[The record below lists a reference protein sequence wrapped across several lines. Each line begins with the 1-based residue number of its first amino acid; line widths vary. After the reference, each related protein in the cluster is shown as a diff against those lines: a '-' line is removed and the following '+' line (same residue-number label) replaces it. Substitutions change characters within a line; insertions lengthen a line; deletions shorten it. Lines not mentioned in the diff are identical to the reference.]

1 MLVILTILN
10 LILTPMDHDIHVSIC
25 DIRDKSDKGK
35 VELSVKIFYDDLL
48 NAVGL
53 KIGEE
58 LPENYT
64 SADELINEFILEN
77 IKVAINGEKKEM
89 KYIES
94 FSYPP
99 AVWTTMEIDH
109 QSTINDITIEN
120 TVLLNLFDDQT
131 NMVNIKLAGEKK
143 KAFALDRKKTL
154 VNIKR

>member
-10 LILTPMDHDIHVSIC
+10 LFFAPMDHDIHVSIC
-25 DIRDKSDKGK
+25 DIKDKSDKGK

-53 KIGEE
+53 KVGEE

-64 SADELINEFILEN
+64 SADELIIEFISRN
-77 IKVAINGEKKEM
+77 IKVSINGEEKEM

-94 FSYPP
+94 ISYPP

-120 TVLLNLFDDQT
+120 TILLNLFDDQT

-143 KAFALDRKKTL
+143 KAFALNHKKTL